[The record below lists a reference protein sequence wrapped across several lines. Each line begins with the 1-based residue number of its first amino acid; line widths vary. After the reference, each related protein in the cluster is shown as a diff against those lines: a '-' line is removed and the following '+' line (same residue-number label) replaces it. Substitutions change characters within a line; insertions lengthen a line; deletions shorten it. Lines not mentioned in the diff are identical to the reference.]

1 MNSDSQT
8 RWSGRI
14 SSHWDT
20 CWKDSNE
27 HWEGA
32 VAMVE
37 RLQKALQDAEQHETT
52 RCMGLLWKLQ
62 EAVPETGLASGLD
75 LGIAIVIDVVERLQV
90 QVEHLEK
97 AEAVQPGPRITVYGP
112 MQPEGSEEAPQGYA

>member
-27 HWEGA
+27 HWECA

-37 RLQKALQDAEQHETT
+37 RLRTDVKSKQIVLDAALRE
-52 RCMGLLWKLQ
+52 CN
-62 EAVPETGLASGLD
+62 
-75 LGIAIVIDVVERLQV
+75 RLQA
-90 QVEHLEK
+90 QVEQLEK
-97 AEAVQPGPRITVYGP
+97 AEAVQHGPRITVYGT